1 MSWRHRLAV
10 TGAAVALLATGAVPA
25 SGHSPESRAPG
36 VASTADAPGGRVR
49 QITLIT
55 GDRVELAT
63 APDGKQL
70 AAVHPAPGSSGHM
83 TATVKGETHV
93 YPYSALPL
101 IKAGK
106 LDKELFNVTR
116 LASYGYDD
124 ARTKSLPLIVTYGS
138 PSGVRAQG
146 RAKLAAEAAV
156 PEGSRRTRVFS
167 GIDGAALSA
176 DKSRA
181 AEFWASLTGGKV
193 PAKGAAAAADAP
205 APSRLASGVAKVWLD
220 GKVTADL
227 EQSVPQIGAPQ
238 AWKAGYDGKGVK
250 VAVLD
255 TGVDP
260 DHPDLAGKIVEAR
273 NFSPNPDAVDHNG
286 HGTHVAGTIAGSGAA
301 SDGRRKGA
309 APGAQLY
316 VGKVL
321 DNGGSGTHS
330 AIIAGM
336 DWAART
342 GAPVVSMS
350 LGGAAT
356 DGTDPLSSEV
366 DALTAKYGTL
376 FVIAA
381 GNAGAQS
388 TVAAPGAA
396 DSALTVGAVNKQ
408 DALAP
413 FSSRGP
419 RIGDFAV
426 KPDLTAPGVDIVAAR
441 AAGTQLGGHPIV
453 DEHYIGL
460 SGTSMATPHVAA
472 AAAILK
478 QAHPHW
484 AADRLKD
491 ALVSSTKAQPDAPY
505 AGGSGRLDVARA
517 ITQRVVADAAVGFG
531 STKPAAPGTTPPPLE
546 RTVTY
551 HNTSDK
557 DVTLDLALADN
568 AAAPSGLFSLRSPS
582 VTVPAG
588 GTATATVDAA
598 PAGRSAGL
606 FGTQLVA
613 TERGGTDVV
622 RTSVALRIGAPDHKL
637 TLRFRDAHGNVPCF
651 VEPNMLYDMD
661 GNVAQLGLG
670 EDGVITMTLP
680 EDRYGLSSVIH
691 TCTPGTVDDRTEYTV
706 ADVPEID
713 LTKDTEITLDA
724 RKAHPVTLRTPRPA
738 DPYGALLTS
747 MRRGSGE
754 DVWAFQSSVP
764 GHGTRVSALPTKP
777 VTSGDYLLN
786 MGWEGHEPLFGAAAA
801 EIPGHDRKP
810 GKRLRLHPHYVL
822 ESPRLDG
829 RRSVPLVHVG
839 TGTEADLRK
848 HDLHGAVVV
857 VEVNKGAEAVPVAR
871 RARELGAIG
880 LIGVTRVQEM
890 HLFSEGLPLPVI
902 RLTVSEGQALVD
914 LLDGGRGTFSFDAVA
929 RERYTYSGSV
939 QALHRIPD
947 APVTGVMTTRG
958 SALIDR
964 VYHGERAYV
973 WTTQFRVLRTPLGA
987 LLQQPDKYERPT
999 NVKIHEWHQAN
1010 GDLYETSVA
1019 RMFAADTA
1027 HNETTHG
1034 QYRLLTPGAHLRE
1047 SYGRSVIRPRVP
1059 THTAPF
1065 SVLQAILD
1073 PQPKPA
1079 DPGAY
1084 RHADEM
1090 GLAVSAADDG
1100 AGPGQEHLGNGMLG
1114 KVTSSL
1120 YRDGTKVATYLD
1132 PSMAMYRAV
1141 DRDPAAY
1148 RYVYDTVREGLS
1160 WSQVGTRT
1168 HTEWSF
1174 SSGST
1179 KDVTAL
1185 PLVQVG
1191 YDVPV
1196 DLKNRAS
1203 AGKRFSFDL
1212 TGYQIDP
1219 SLPKVTGMKAWA
1231 SVDDGKT
1238 WTPLDLDKKSGDRW
1252 QARTA
1257 NPAGGFVSLRVLA
1270 TDAAGNSVDQ
1280 TVIRAYA
1287 VAGSR

>member
-1 MSWRHRLAV
+1 M
-10 TGAAVALLATGAVPA
+10 GCAVAMLATGAVPA
-25 SGHSPESRAPG
+25 SGHSPEPRRA
-36 VASTADAPGGRVR
+36 VAASAADVPGGQVR

-55 GDRVELAT
+55 GDRVELVT
-63 APDGKQL
+63 GPDGRQL
-70 AAVHPAPGSSGHM
+70 AAVHRAPGSSGHV
-83 TATVKGETHV
+83 TATVKGEIHV
-93 YPYSALPL
+93 YPYAALPL

-124 ARTKSLPLIVTYGS
+124 AHTKKLPLIVTYGS
-138 PSGVRAQG
+138 PSGVRAKG
-146 RAKLAAEAAV
+146 AAKLAAKAAV

-176 DKSRA
+176 DKDRVG
-181 AEFWASLTGGKV
+181 EFWASLTGSKV
-193 PAKGAAAAADAP
+193 PAKGAAAAADGP
-205 APSRLASGVAKVWLD
+205 APTRLASGVSKVWLD

-238 AWKAGYDGKGVK
+238 AWKAGYDGTGVK

-260 DHPDLAGKIVEAR
+260 DHPDLAGKIIEAR
-273 NFSPNPDAVDHNG
+273 NFSPNPDAVDHHG

-321 DNGGSGTHS
+321 DNGGSGATS

-336 DWAART
+336 DWAAQT

-350 LGGAAT
+350 LGGGAT
-356 DGTDPLSSEV
+356 DGTDPLSAEV

-381 GNAGAQS
+381 GNAGGES
-388 TVAAPGAA
+388 TVASPGAA
-396 DSALTVGAVNKQ
+396 DSALTVGAVSKQ

-419 RIGDFAV
+419 RLGDYAV

-441 AAGTQLGGHPIV
+441 AAGTQLGGRPIV

-478 QAHPHW
+478 QAHPNW
-484 AADRLKD
+484 SADRLKD
-491 ALVSSTKAQPDAPY
+491 ALVGSTKAQPDAPY
-505 AGGSGRLDVARA
+505 AGGSGRVDVARA
-517 ITQRVVADAAVGFG
+517 ITQRVVADAAVEFG
-531 STKPAAPGTTPPPLE
+531 SMKPLAPGTTAPPLE

-551 HNTSDK
+551 RNTGDN
-557 DVTLDLALADN
+557 DVTLDLALAAN

-598 PAGRSAGL
+598 AGARPAGR

-622 RTSVALRIGAPDHKL
+622 RTSVALRIGAPDHQL
-637 TLRFRDAHGNVPCF
+637 TLRFRDAHGDVPCF
-651 VEPNMLYDMD
+651 VDPNMIYDLN
-661 GNVAQLGLG
+661 GNVAQLGLP
-670 EDGVITMTLP
+670 EDGVVTMTLP
-680 EDRYGLSSVIH
+680 EDRYGLSSVIQ
-691 TCTPGTVDDRTEYTV
+691 TCTAGTVDDRTEYTV
-706 ADVPEID
+706 ADVPEIN

-738 DPYGALLTS
+738 DPYGSLVTS

-764 GHGTRVSALPTKP
+764 GHGIRVSALPTKP

-786 MGWEGHEPLFGAAAA
+786 LGWEGHEPLFRAATAQ
-801 EIPGHDRKP
+801 IPDRGRKP
-810 GKRLRLHPHYVL
+810 GKQLRLHPHYVL

-857 VEVNKGAEAVPVAR
+857 VEVDKPTEAVPVAR

-880 LIGVTRVQEM
+880 LIGVTRAQEM
-890 HLFSEGLPLPVI
+890 HLYSSEGLPLPVI
-902 RLTVSEGQALVD
+902 RLTVDEGQALVQM
-914 LLDGGRGTFSFDAVA
+914 LDGGRGTFSFDAVA

-939 QALHRIPD
+939 RALHQIPD
-947 APVTGVMTTRG
+947 APLTGVLTARN

-987 LLQQPDKYERPT
+987 LLQQGDQYERPT
-999 NVKIHEWHQAN
+999 NARIQEWHQAN
-1010 GDLYETSVA
+1010 GDLYETSVG
-1019 RMFAADTA
+1019 RLFAEGTGLD
-1027 HNETTHG
+1027 ESTHG
-1034 QYRLLTPGAHLRE
+1034 QYRRLAPGAHLQE
-1047 SYGRSVIRPRVP
+1047 TYGRSVIRPRVP

-1065 SVLQAILD
+1065 SILAAILD

-1100 AGPGQEHLGNGMLG
+1100 AGPGREHQGPGMMG

-1120 YRDGTKVATYLD
+1120 YRNGTKVADYLD
-1132 PSMAMYRAV
+1132 PSMAMYRAA
-1141 DRDPAAY
+1141 DPSPAAY
-1148 RYVYDTVREGLS
+1148 RYVYDTDREGLS
-1160 WSQVGTRT
+1160 WSRVGTRT

-1174 SSGST
+1174 TSGST

-1191 YDVPV
+1191 YEVPV
-1196 DLKNRAS
+1196 DLKNRAP

-1212 TGYQIDP
+1212 TGYQIEA
-1219 SLPKVTGMKAWA
+1219 SLPRVTAMKAWA
-1231 SVDDGKT
+1231 SVDDGTT
-1238 WTPLDLDKKSGDRW
+1238 WKPLDLAKKPGGRW

-1280 TVIRAYA
+1280 TVIRAYQ
-1287 VAGSR
+1287 VAGSRH

>member
-10 TGAAVALLATGAVPA
+10 MGCAVALIATGAVPA
-25 SGHSPESRAPG
+25 SGQSPEPRKAG
-36 VASTADAPGGRVR
+36 MTKAGDAPGGRVR

-63 APDGKQL
+63 GPDGRQL
-70 AAVHPAPGSSGHM
+70 AAVQPAPGGGGHM
-83 TATVKGETHV
+83 TATVKGEIHV

-124 ARTKSLPLIVTYGS
+124 AHTKSLPLIVTYGS
-138 PSGVRAQG
+138 SSGAG
-146 RAKLAAEAAV
+146 AKSRVKRAAEAAV

-176 DKSRA
+176 DKRRA
-181 AEFWASLTGGKV
+181 AAFWASLTG
-193 PAKGAAAAADAP
+193 AKTPAAAASANSAAP
-205 APSRLASGVAKVWLD
+205 TRLTSGIAKVWLD

-260 DHPDLAGKIVEAR
+260 DHPDLAGKIIEAR

-309 APGAQLY
+309 APGVQLY

-321 DNGGSGTHS
+321 DNGGSGAHS

-336 DWAART
+336 EWAART

-350 LGGAAT
+350 LGGGAT

-381 GNAGAQS
+381 GNAGAES

-396 DSALTVGAVNKQ
+396 DAALTVGAVSKQ
-408 DALAP
+408 DVLAP

-441 AAGTQLGGHPIV
+441 AAGTQIGGHPIV
-453 DEHYIGL
+453 DEHYIGI

-478 QAHPHW
+478 QAHPDW
-484 AADRLKD
+484 TADRLKD

-505 AGGSGRLDVARA
+505 AGGSGRVDVARA
-517 ITQRVVADAAVGFG
+517 ITQRVVADAAVEFG
-531 STKPAAPGTTPPPLE
+531 SMKAPAPGTTLPPLE

-551 HNTSDK
+551 RNTGDK
-557 DVTLDLALADN
+557 SVTLDLALAAN

-598 PAGRSAGL
+598 AGARPAGL

-613 TERGGTDVV
+613 TERDGTDVV

-651 VEPNMLYDMD
+651 VEPDMLYDMD
-661 GNVAQLGLG
+661 GNVAQLGLP

-680 EDRYGLSSVIH
+680 EDRYGLSSVIQ
-691 TCTPGTVDDRTEYTV
+691 TCTTGTVDDRTEYTV

-713 LTKDTEITLDA
+713 LAKDTEITLDA
-724 RKAHPVTLRTPRPA
+724 RKAHPVTLRTPRA
-738 DPYGALLTS
+738 AEGYGALLTS

-764 GHGTRVSALPTKP
+764 GHGIRLSALATEP

-786 MGWEGHEPLFGAAAA
+786 VGWEGHEPLFGTAAA
-801 EIPGHDRKP
+801 EVPGHGRKP
-810 GKRLRLHPHYVL
+810 GKRLALHPHYVI

-829 RRSVPLVHVG
+829 RRTVPLVHVG
-839 TGTEADLRK
+839 TGTEADLRR

-857 VEVNKGAEAVPVAR
+857 VEVDKPTEAVPVAR

-880 LIGVTRVQEM
+880 LIGATRAQQM
-890 HLFSEGLPLPVI
+890 HLYSSERLPLPVI
-902 RLTVSEGQALVD
+902 RLTVDESRALVH

-939 QALHRIPD
+939 QARHRIPD
-947 APVTGVMTTRG
+947 APLTGAMTARN
-958 SALIDR
+958 SARIDR
-964 VYHGERAYV
+964 VYHSEQPGV
-973 WTTQFRVLRTPLGA
+973 WATQFRVLRTPLGT
-987 LLQQPDKYERPT
+987 LLQQGDKYERPT
-999 NVKIHEWHQAN
+999 NARIQEWHQAN
-1010 GDLYETSVA
+1010 GDFYETSINRLFVA
-1019 RMFAADTA
+1019 PTGRDEPTL
-1027 HNETTHG
+1027 G
-1034 QYRLLTPGAHLRE
+1034 QFRRLTPGTHLQE
-1047 SYGRSVIRPRVP
+1047 TYGRSVIRPRVP

-1065 SVLQAILD
+1065 SVLEAILD

-1084 RHADEM
+1084 RHADGM

-1100 AGPGQEHLGNGMLG
+1100 AGPGREHQGPGMMG

-1120 YRDGTKVATYLD
+1120 YRNGTKVADYLD
-1132 PSMAMYRAV
+1132 PSMAMYHAA
-1141 DRDPAAY
+1141 DPSPAAY

-1160 WSQVGTRT
+1160 WSRVGTRT

-1174 SSGST
+1174 TSDST

-1185 PLVQVG
+1185 PLVQLD
-1191 YDVPV
+1191 YKVPV
-1196 DLKNRAS
+1196 DLRNRAP

-1219 SLPKVTGMKAWA
+1219 TLPKITTMKAWA
-1231 SVDDGKT
+1231 SLDDGTT
-1238 WTPLDLDKKSGDRW
+1238 WTPLDLAKKSGGRW

-1270 TDAAGNSVDQ
+1270 TDAAGDSVDQ
-1280 TVIRAYA
+1280 TVIRAYQ
-1287 VAGSR
+1287 VAGSRH